1 VLTKTKRFSL
11 FRSGLIHTRPNT
23 GGCAYTGTGGDT
35 CLYLSTSTN
44 PSTSLR
50 AKYNETRWMRPD
62 LKRENLFVFVNT
74 ELDSGIEAYT
84 EIGYYHS
91 VATQQ
96 LYGGTTLGAGSC
108 AKTGSCT
115 QPFFSTFI

>member
-1 VLTKTKRFSL
+1 
-11 FRSGLIHTRPNT
+11 
-23 GGCAYTGTGGDT
+23 
-35 CLYLSTSTN
+35 
-44 PSTSLR
+44 
-50 AKYNETRWMRPD
+50 MRPD
-62 LKRENLFVFVNT
+62 LKEKSFVFVNT

-91 VATQQ
+91 FATQQ

-115 QPFFSTFI
+115 QPFLVPLSNYWLNQLVDSDGNKLVDSSQIKNGLGLWKSRHRFNAPRGYDSDRSL